1 MLSHQRPPAATTAH
15 RRVGLAVATALVLP
29 GTVLAGG
36 TAAHGS
42 AGPATSATEGSR
54 AISAA
59 GSNRPRAGN
68 PDGHAPVPAAARP
81 VDTSHP
87 TRVVGRGTAASCTS
101 AAVVRAVARGGLIT
115 FACGP
120 RPVTITLTQT
130 AKVRNDRR
138 AATVIDGGRKVTLS
152 GGGERR
158 VLYMNTCDPALGIT
172 SSHCQDQSTPRLTLQ
187 NLTIARGDSTG
198 QRAEGGGGGAVF
210 VRGGRLKVVNSRFFR
225 NRCDSTGPDLGGA
238 AIRVLDQFDDLPVYI
253 VHSTFGGAKGYG
265 GRCSNGGALSSIGVS
280 WVILNSVIS
289 HNQAVGSG
297 ANPARSGS
305 PGGGSGAGIYTDGN
319 LFTVTLEG
327 TRMDHNHAREGGG
340 AIFFV
345 SNDRSGSLTIDHSVL
360 RKNPSDG
367 FETAG
372 YPGIFFIGAGH
383 PHVTGSVLR

>member
-1 MLSHQRPPAATTAH
+1 MLSHQRQPAATTGQ
-15 RRVGLAVATALVLP
+15 RRLRLAVATALVLP
-29 GTVLAGG
+29 TAILGGG
-36 TAAHGS
+36 TAALGS
-42 AGPATSATEGSR
+42 AGPAA
-54 AISAA
+54 
-59 GSNRPRAGN
+59 SNRPGAGN
-68 PDGHAPVPAAARP
+68 PRGHAPVPAAARA
-81 VDTSHP
+81 VDTSRP
-87 TRVVGRGTAASCTS
+87 TRVVGRGKAASCTS
-101 AAVVRAVARGGLIT
+101 AAVIRAVARGGLIT

-120 RPVTITLTQT
+120 RPVTIQLKHT

-138 AATVIDGGRKVTLS
+138 AVTVIDGGGKVTLS
-152 GGGERR
+152 GGDKRR

-187 NLTIARGDSTG
+187 NLTIARGNSTG

-238 AIRVLDQFDDLPVYI
+238 AIRVLDQFNDLPVYI

-289 HNQAVGSG
+289 YNKAIGDG

-305 PGGGSGAGIYTDGN
+305 PGGGSGAGIYLDGN

-345 SNDRSGSLTIDHSVL
+345 SNDRSGSLTIDHCVL

-372 YPGIFFIGAGH
+372 FPGIFFIGAGR
-383 PHVTGSVLR
+383 PHVTNSVLS

>member
-1 MLSHQRPPAATTAH
+1 MPSHHRPPAPATH
-15 RRVGLAVATALVLP
+15 RRSALALVAAVLLLTATALGAVP
-29 GTVLAGG
+29 
-36 TAAHGS
+36 
-42 AGPATSATEGSR
+42 
-54 AISAA
+54 AA
-59 GSNRPRAGN
+59 GEAVGSTRPRAGN
-68 PDGHAPVPAAARP
+68 PDGHAPVPAAARA
-81 VDTSHP
+81 VGTSRP

-101 AAVVRAVARGGLIT
+101 SAVVRAVARGGLIT
-115 FACGP
+115 FSCGP
-120 RPVTITLTQT
+120 RPVTITLNKT

-138 AATVIDGGRKVTLS
+138 AVTVIDGGGKVTLS
-152 GGGERR
+152 GGGKRR
-158 VLYMNTCDPALGIT
+158 VLYMNTCDPAQGIT

-198 QRAEGGGGGAVF
+198 LREEGGGGGAVF
-210 VRGGRLKVVNSRFFR
+210 VRGGRLTVVNSRFFK
-225 NRCDSTGPDLGGA
+225 NRCDPTGPDLGGA
-238 AIRVLDQFDDLPVYI
+238 AIRVLDQFRDKPVYI

-265 GRCSNGGALSSIGVS
+265 GSCSNGAALSSIGVS

-289 HNQAVGSG
+289 HNRAVGRG

-327 TRMDHNHAREGGG
+327 TRMDHNHANEGGG

-345 SNDRSGSLTIDHSVL
+345 SNDRSGTLTIDQSVL

-372 YPGIFFIGAGH
+372 YRGIFFIGAGH
-383 PHVTGSVLR
+383 PHVTDSVLR